1 MAEIARNRLNGNFKA
16 SENSEKKEEGNWQKR
31 EEGNNNEKGNKNK
44 KNQDSSNN
52 LMLRCWYLES
62 TMDKTKIQQKN
73 IR

>member
-16 SENSEKKEEGNWQKR
+16 SENSEKKKKEIGK
-31 EEGNNNEKGNKNK
+31 KGK
-44 KNQDSSNN
+44 KATIMKKGINIKKTQDSSNN

-73 IR
+73 RR